1 MTIGE
6 RIKQRRI
13 ELGMSQ
19 EQLAHKLGY
28 KSRSSVNKIELG
40 AQNLT
45 QPKIESIAKAL
56 DTTPD
61 YIMGWDGSS
70 KNKNRPLFRR
80 GMYIKLTDNIEEFL
94 KKANEDRV
102 NSLFNYMEY
111 LLSQQEKEDD
121 KK

>member
-40 AQNLT
+40 GQNLT

-56 DTTPD
+56 ETTPD

-70 KNKNRPLFRR
+70 KNKNKPLFRQ

-94 KKANEDRV
+94 KKANEDRI

-121 KK
+121 KQ

>member
-40 AQNLT
+40 GQNLT

-61 YIMGWDGSS
+61 YIMGWDGSG
-70 KNKNRPLFRR
+70 KNDHRPLFRR
-80 GMYIKLTDNIEEFL
+80 GMYIQLTDNIEEFL
-94 KKANEDRV
+94 KKANEERV

-111 LLSQQEKEDD
+111 LLSQQEKEDNQS
-121 KK
+121 